1 MKEEEFYDAV
11 DAGLDRLDEK
21 FDEMMV
27 WMFSDLFFVK
37 LMHKE
42 HCRFYNCQMG

>member
-1 MKEEEFYDAV
+1 MKEEEFYDVV

-27 WMFSDLFFVK
+27 WMFIDFFIYLIFFRINV
-37 LMHKE
+37 
-42 HCRFYNCQMG
+42 

>member
-11 DAGLDRLDEK
+11 DAGLDKLDEK

-27 WMFSDLFFVK
+27 KRCFNK
-37 LMHKE
+37 KKT
-42 HCRFYNCQMG
+42 Y